1 MASSALWTQRLMQKL
16 RFDILKPYT
25 DIILFV
31 VALLAANYFWKFTVL
46 GDESGIQVTWFGLD
60 ITRPFDAMAHHITSI
75 VYGLLSLTNEH
86 VHFLEPNILRFDTG
100 TSTKIVWSCT
110 ALKQSFI
117 WIVIMLV
124 ARGSWLRKL
133 WFIPLGLACAYLFN
147 ILRIALIAMSIEH
160 HPEWFD
166 FLHEYLFKY
175 LFYGML
181 FCLWLWWSERVADR
195 GDRIADSR

>member
-46 GDESGIQVTWFGLD
+46 GDESGIQVTWFGMN
-60 ITRPFDAMAHHITSI
+60 ITRPFDIMATHIANAAYWLIHLTRDTIFLYPDNVLWFTSDSS
-75 VYGLLSLTNEH
+75 V
-86 VHFLEPNILRFDTG
+86 R
-100 TSTKIVWSCT
+100 IVWSCT
-110 ALKQSFI
+110 GLKQSFI
-117 WIVIMLV
+117 WIIIMLV
-124 ARGSWLRKL
+124 ARGQWKQKL
-133 WFIPLGLACAYLFN
+133 WFIPLGLVCAYIFN
-147 ILRIALIAMSIEH
+147 ILRITLIAMAIEH

-181 FCLWLWWSERVADR
+181 FCLWLWWSERVGKLR
-195 GDRIADSR
+195 GDS